1 MLRNRVFFERKAMS
15 QTLARNVTHIGTIRI
30 GKRVAITSGRHAG
43 QPRPE
48 RLKHFRITSNS
59 RAALELVARQY
70 GGTVQAWTV
79 PDEWRDFGAAPTHS
93 WEVFTTS
100 EVLNILFH
108 PDGVMD
114 TSWEEWQGGLCAVR
128 CNGQFIVKDGTGKGR
143 KGEPCR
149 CPSDPQERKR
159 LAAKKPP
166 EACEEIARIAVF
178 LEGVPALLWRM
189 STKGFYA
196 PAEIRGLQD
205 IMRACEVQDM
215 LVRAQMRLEW
225 RTDKKL
231 EDGQAS
237 TLIYPV
243 VVIEPRQSADELLAL
258 GEERRQRHLHPATE
272 VKQLAQ
278 HITDLSDPVDP
289 LAPVEVVMR
298 PSGPGGGAR
307 PTGAVMS
314 APEITPAGEAG
325 AEYIARIEALVA
337 TQGEKFESNMSAWYR
352 HMRDKYQKD
361 IAAFTLADW
370 QGFLAQVQHAIDI
383 AAEKNAAKAAQKAQ
397 GATEGAPG
405 GTGTSDTGDVHQA
418 EFWQEKATDADK
430 DKG

>member
-1 MLRNRVFFERKAMS
+1 MP
-15 QTLARNVTHIGTIRI
+15 QTLARSVTHIGTIRI
-30 GKRVAITSGRHAG
+30 GKRVPITGGQHAG

-59 RAALELVARQY
+59 RAALELVARHY

-114 TSWEEWQGGLCAVR
+114 TSWEEWQGGLCALR

-166 EACEEIARIAVF
+166 EACEEISRIAVF

-196 PAEIRGLQD
+196 PAELRGLQD
-205 IMRACEVQDM
+205 IMRACEVADM

-231 EDGQAS
+231 EDGKPA

-243 VVIEPRQSADELLAL
+243 VVIEPRQSADELLAI
-258 GEERRQRHLHPATE
+258 GEERRQRQLHPATE
-272 VKQLAQ
+272 RKQLAE
-278 HITDLSDPVDP
+278 HITDLSEPVD
-289 LAPVEVVMR
+289 ATASVEVVMR
-298 PSGPGGGAR
+298 PSGPGGVGRPWVAPAPGTHGRAAGETVFDYMAQIEAAILAQPAGSIERSRRWAEKQFEKAQQDFTVDDYRAWLAKVREVAQERAARSAQKPQEGTQGASSAQDVPEGVPGGKTPGEA
-307 PTGAVMS
+307 PTSPAGAS
-314 APEITPAGEAG
+314 GEAG
-325 AEYIARIEALVA
+325 SAELFPQEHR
-337 TQGEKFESNMSAWYR
+337 
-352 HMRDKYQKD
+352 
-361 IAAFTLADW
+361 ADDY
-370 QGFLAQVQHAIDI
+370 GPA
-383 AAEKNAAKAAQKAQ
+383 
-397 GATEGAPG
+397 
-405 GTGTSDTGDVHQA
+405 
-418 EFWQEKATDADK
+418 
-430 DKG
+430 

>member
-1 MLRNRVFFERKAMS
+1 MP
-15 QTLARNVTHIGTIRI
+15 QTLARSVTHIGTIRI
-30 GKRVAITSGRHAG
+30 GKRVPITGGQHAG

-59 RAALELVARQY
+59 RAALELVARHY
-70 GGTVQAWTV
+70 GGAVQAWTV

-114 TSWEEWQGGLCAVR
+114 TSWEEWQGGLCALR

-166 EACEEIARIAVF
+166 EACEEISRIAVF

-196 PAEIRGLQD
+196 PAELRGLQD
-205 IMRACEVQDM
+205 IMRACEVADM

-231 EDGQAS
+231 EDGKPA

-243 VVIEPRQSADELLAL
+243 VVIEPRQSADELLAI
-258 GEERRQRHLHPATE
+258 GEERRQRQLHPATE
-272 VKQLAQ
+272 RKQLAE
-278 HITDLSDPVDP
+278 HITDLSEPLDPTAPPPAIVVPGAP
-289 LAPVEVVMR
+289 LP
-298 PSGPGGGAR
+298 
-307 PTGAVMS
+307 
-314 APEITPAGEAG
+314 PAGEAG
-325 AEYIARIEALVA
+325 FEYITQIEAA
-337 TQGEKFESNMSAWYR
+337 
-352 HMRDKYQKD
+352 
-361 IAAFTLADW
+361 I
-370 QGFLAQVQHAIDI
+370 LAQPNGSLDRSRAWAERRFEKAQADFTIDEYQEWL
-383 AAEKNAAKAAQKAQ
+383 AEVRKAAVQKK
-397 GATEGAPG
+397 APG
-405 GTGTSDTGDVHQA
+405 GAQKPQEGTQGASSVGGVSADTTPGALPTGATGASTEAGSA
-418 EFWQEKATDADK
+418 ELFPQKHRAD
-430 DKG
+430 DYGPA